1 MENTNNTSEES
12 VHPERGTE
20 QAVGED
26 VAESEDTSV
35 ETVDPNGGTELEVIE
50 DNVEGEGQSHFGLLS
65 VVKVAFLS
73 L

>member
-1 MENTNNTSEES
+1 MENTNNTSEDS

-35 ETVDPNGGTELEVIE
+35 ETVDPNGGTELEVFE
-50 DNVEGEGQSHFGLLS
+50 DNVEGEGQSHFGL
-65 VVKVAFLS
+65 
-73 L
+73 